1 MFYLTVAFGGAL
13 VEALVPVSHD
23 PWLVVN
29 YGVAAGMCVVATAG
43 CSGVLGDRKGVELGG
58 QEMKRAKEDEVGEER
73 YSRRRKDKV
82 VKGETEWAK
91 ER

>member
-1 MFYLTVAFGGAL
+1 MVLRQG
-13 VEALVPVSHD
+13 
-23 PWLVVN
+23 
-29 YGVAAGMCVVATAG
+29 CVLLLLPG

-82 VKGETEWAK
+82 VKGETE
-91 ER
+91 